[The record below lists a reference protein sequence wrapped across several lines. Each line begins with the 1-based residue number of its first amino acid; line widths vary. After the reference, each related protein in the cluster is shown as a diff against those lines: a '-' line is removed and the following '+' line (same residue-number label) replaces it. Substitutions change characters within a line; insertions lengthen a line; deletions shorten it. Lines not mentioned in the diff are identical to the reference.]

1 MIRLLASVRDVA
13 EALSAARHGA
23 DLIDCK
29 EPSQGALGSLP
40 ESTIRAIVRALRDGG
55 VTLPVSAT
63 IGDVPMSALSHIV
76 ERVQAVASCGVDYV
90 KVGIE
95 RRPGAPAVLD
105 ALSRSRCAVVPV
117 FIADEGIDPALL
129 ARALRLSF
137 PALMLDSAD
146 KTRGSLFERLSPT
159 EIAAFVG
166 LVRDSGAMAGLA
178 GSLRAADVPAL
189 VAAAPSFGGFRSAL
203 CEHRRDGALDP
214 ARLRALAATLRR
226 AQNTLQCVN
235 E

>member
-1 MIRLLASVRDVA
+1 
-13 EALSAARHGA
+13 
-23 DLIDCK
+23 
-29 EPSQGALGSLP
+29 
-40 ESTIRAIVRALRDGG
+40 
-55 VTLPVSAT
+55 
-63 IGDVPMSALSHIV
+63 
-76 ERVQAVASCGVDYV
+76 
-90 KVGIE
+90 
-95 RRPGAPAVLD
+95 VLD

-166 LVRDSGAMAGLA
+166 RVHNSGAMAGLA

-203 CEHRRDGALDP
+203 CQHRRDGALDP

>member
-13 EALSAARHGA
+13 EASSAARHGA

-29 EPSQGALGSLP
+29 EPSQGALGGLP
-40 ESTIRAIVRALRDGG
+40 VGTIRAIVRALRDGG
-55 VTLPVSAT
+55 VALPLSAT
-63 IGDVPMSALSHIV
+63 IGDMPMDALPHIV
-76 ERVQAVASCGVDYV
+76 ERVQAVAACGVDYV

-95 RRPGAPAVLD
+95 RRPGAPALLD
-105 ALSRSRCAVVPV
+105 ALSRSGCAVVPV
-117 FIADEGIDPALL
+117 FIADDGIDQALL

-146 KTRGSLFERLSPT
+146 KTRGSLFERLSPM
-159 EIAAFVG
+159 EVAGFVRR
-166 LVRDSGAMAGLA
+166 VRDSGAMAGLA
-178 GSLRAADVPAL
+178 GSLRNEDVPAL
-189 VAAAPSFGGFRSAL
+189 VAAAPTFGGFRSAL

-214 ARLRALAATLRR
+214 ARLRALATALRR
-226 AQNTLQCVN
+226 AQNAVQCVN